1 MAISIFLLHNVATLG
16 LFLLFPQK
24 AFVSVALA
32 FLGLP
37 GWENSPK
44 TKTLKHAIFAT

>member
-1 MAISIFLLHNVATLG
+1 MVISIFLLHNVATLG

-24 AFVSVALA
+24 AFVSVALV
-32 FLGLP
+32 FSGLP